1 MRRREFLGVA
11 GGASIAWPFAPQ
23 AQQAGRMRHVGA
35 LMPGAEGDPDEHARL
50 QVFQKTLGE
59 LGWTVGQ
66 NVRIQIRQAGGRADR
81 FQSYAAELVAASP
94 DVLVADATPSTA
106 ALQRETRIIPIVFVR
121 VTDPLGQGFVSDV
134 ARPGGNITG
143 FSNYEPAMG
152 GKWLDL
158 LKEAVPHIERVALIY
173 NPLTAPYTPSF
184 LPTFETAAR
193 ARGLTLVDV
202 PVRNVDELK
211 AAIAT
216 QGRESGV
223 GAILQTD
230 TFLVVHRNVVA
241 AWATRHRLPTISPVR
256 VFAASGCLLSYGVKI
271 NSMYQGAATYV
282 DRILRGSKAAE
293 LAVQWPTEFE
303 LVINLKTAK
312 ALSLTIPPTVLAR
325 ADEVIE

>member
-1 MRRREFLGVA
+1 MKRRQFIALTSSVA
-11 GGASIAWPFAPQ
+11 AWPFAPH
-23 AQQAGRMRHVGA
+23 AQQAGRMRLVGV
-35 LMPGAEGDPDEHARL
+35 LMPGADGDPDDHARL

-59 LGWTVGQ
+59 LGWIVGQ
-66 NVRIQIRQAGGRADR
+66 NVRIEIRQAGGRADR

-94 DVLVADATPSTA
+94 NVLMADATPSTA

-121 VTDPLGQGFVSDV
+121 VTDPRGQGFVSDV

-158 LKEAVPHIERVALIY
+158 LKEAVPHIERIALIY
-173 NPLTAPYTPSF
+173 NPRTAPYTPTY

-202 PVRNVDELK
+202 PVRNVDELEE
-211 AAIAT
+211 AIAAH
-216 QGRESGV
+216 GRESGV
-223 GAILQTD
+223 RAILQTD
-230 TFLVVHRNVVA
+230 SFLVVHRDVVA
-241 AWATRHRLPTISPVR
+241 ASTTRHRLPTISSVR
-256 VFAASGCLLSYGVKI
+256 VFAASGCLMSYGVI
-271 NSMYQGAATYV
+271 VDSMYQGAATYV
-282 DRILRGSKAAE
+282 DRILKGSKAGE
-293 LAVQWPTEFE
+293 LAVQWPTKFE

-312 ALSLTIPPTVLAR
+312 ALSLTIPPTILAR